1 MVLPQA
7 DPHSLI
13 DLDAVRFAYPG
24 GEEVLRG
31 VSLRVEAGRCH
42 GLIGP
47 NGAGKS
53 TILRL
58 AAGLLQPGSGSIA
71 FGGCPLTGMTGIE
84 IARQIGWVPQEIDT
98 AFPFTAGEI
107 VLMGRYPHVGA
118 FGLET
123 DHDRAVAARCLAD
136 HGLDRLAG
144 RPFTT
149 LSGGEK
155 RRVLIAS
162 ALAQEPRVLL
172 LDEPTAGLDLTAQ
185 GALARTLDRLAR
197 KGLGILLVS
206 HDLNLA
212 ARLCDRVALLD
223 AGTIVAEGRPTEVFT
238 ANRLSALF
246 GSRVLVMPHGAD
258 GLPVALP
265 DFDRAAGKT
274 DS

>member
-1 MVLPQA
+1 
-7 DPHSLI
+7 
-13 DLDAVRFAYPG
+13 
-24 GEEVLRG
+24 
-31 VSLRVEAGRCH
+31 
-42 GLIGP
+42 
-47 NGAGKS
+47 
-53 TILRL
+53 
-58 AAGLLQPGSGSIA
+58 
-71 FGGCPLTGMTGIE
+71 
-84 IARQIGWVPQEIDT
+84 
-98 AFPFTAGEI
+98 
-107 VLMGRYPHVGA
+107 MGRYPHVGA

-123 DHDRAVAARCLAD
+123 DHDRAVAVRCLAD
-136 HGLDRLAG
+136 HGIDRLAG

-197 KGLGILLVS
+197 QGLGILLVS

-223 AGTIVAEGRPTEVFT
+223 AGTIVAEGRPEEVLT
-238 ANRLSALF
+238 ADRLSALF

-265 DFDRAAGKT
+265 DLDRAAGKT